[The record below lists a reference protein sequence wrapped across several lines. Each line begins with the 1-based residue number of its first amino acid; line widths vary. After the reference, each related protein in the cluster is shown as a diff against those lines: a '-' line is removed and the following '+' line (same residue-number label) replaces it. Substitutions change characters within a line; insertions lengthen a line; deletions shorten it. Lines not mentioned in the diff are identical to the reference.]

1 MRPLVVEITYF
12 TGGAKMLTKAP
23 KGTADILPENSYKW
37 QYVEKIIREICTSFG
52 VQEIRTPVFEHTEL
66 FSRGVGDTTDVV
78 EKEMYTFNDKGDR
91 SITLRPEGTAGAARS
106 FIENGLFN
114 NPQPTKLYYQ
124 ISCYRYEKPQAGRM
138 REFHQ
143 FGVEYFGSENPA
155 ADAEIIELALML
167 FEKLGITGLKLRLN
181 SIGCPDCRK
190 KYNEKLKE
198 YLSENYDK
206 LCDTCKSRY
215 DRNPMRIIDCK
226 SDICK
231 EIIKDAPRLIDH
243 LCDDCNNH
251 FSIVKSL
258 LDNVGIAYEIDPDI
272 VRGLDYYTRT
282 VFEITADIASSNTT
296 ICGGGRYDGLVEEL
310 GGPKTPACGFA
321 IGMER
326 LFLALESQNIEI
338 EAQVSPDIYIGNIG
352 DENALLAQKLVYELR
367 KLGISAECD
376 KMSRSLKAQ
385 MKFANKL
392 GSAHLIIIGED
403 EAKTGKAM
411 IKNMSL
417 GESVEIELDSSKIA
431 DYINK
436 L

>member
-1 MRPLVVEITYF
+1 
-12 TGGAKMLTKAP
+12 MLTKAP
-23 KGTADILPENSYKW
+23 KGTADILPEDSYKW
-37 QYVEKIIREICTSFG
+37 QYVENKIRELCTSFG

-114 NPQPTKLYYQ
+114 NPQPTKLFYQ

-143 FGVEYFGSENPA
+143 FGVEYFGSSNAA

-167 FEKLGITGLKLRLN
+167 FEKLGIKGLKLRLN

-198 YLSENYDK
+198 YLFDNYEK
-206 LCDTCKSRY
+206 LCDTCKSRF

-231 EIIKDAPRLIDH
+231 DIIKDAPRLIDY
-243 LCDDCNNH
+243 LCDECSEH
-251 FSIVKSL
+251 FASVKTSL
-258 LDNVGIAYEIDPDI
+258 SNVGIKYETDPDI

-282 VFEITADIASSNTT
+282 VFEITADIESANTT
-296 ICGGGRYDGLVEEL
+296 ICGGGRYDGLVEQL

-326 LFLALESQNIEI
+326 LFLALEANEVEI
-338 EAQVSPDIYIGNIG
+338 KADLSPDIYIGNIG
-352 DENALLAQKLVYELR
+352 ENNLLTAQKLVYELR
-367 KLGISAECD
+367 QKGISADCD
-376 KMSRSLKAQ
+376 KMSRSVKAQ

-392 GSAHLIIIGED
+392 NAKFSVIIGDD
-403 EAKTGKAM
+403 EVQKGSAM
-411 IKNMSL
+411 IKNMAL
-417 GESVEIELDSSKIA
+417 GESAEIELSSDKILE
-431 DYINK
+431 YIKNM
-436 L
+436 

>member
-1 MRPLVVEITYF
+1 
-12 TGGAKMLTKAP
+12 MLTKAP
-23 KGTADILPENSYKW
+23 KGTSDILPENSYKW
-37 QYVEKIIREICTSFG
+37 QYVEKIIKDLCSSFG

-66 FSRGVGDTTDVV
+66 FARGVGDTTDVV
-78 EKEMYTFNDKGDR
+78 EKEMYTFNDKGNR

-143 FGVEYFGSENPA
+143 FGVEYFGSEFPT

-167 FEKLGITGLKLRLN
+167 FEKLGITGLKLRIN
-181 SIGCPDCRK
+181 SIGCPECRK
-190 KYNEKLKE
+190 RYNEKLKE
-198 YLSENYDK
+198 YLTKNYDS
-206 LCDTCKSRY
+206 LCDTCKSRFE
-215 DRNPMRIIDCK
+215 RNPMRIIDCK

-231 EIIKDAPRLIDH
+231 GIIKDAPRLIDY
-243 LCDDCNNH
+243 LCDDCNEH
-251 FSIVKSL
+251 FSKVKSYL
-258 LDNVGIAYEIDPDI
+258 ENVGISYEIDPDI

-282 VFEITADIASSNTT
+282 VFEITADIASANTT

-310 GGPKTPACGFA
+310 GGPSTPACGFA

-326 LFLALESQNIEI
+326 LFLALESQDISIAPQNSI
-338 EAQVSPDIYIGNIG
+338 DIYVGNIG
-352 DENALLAQKLVYELR
+352 NENALYAQKLVYQLR
-367 KLGISAECD
+367 KIGIGAECD
-376 KMSRSLKAQ
+376 KLERSLKAQ
-385 MKFANKL
+385 MKYANKL
-392 GSAHLIIIGED
+392 GCAYLVIIGDD
-403 EAKTGKAM
+403 EAQSGKAM
-411 IKNMSL
+411 IKNMAL
-417 GESVEIELDSSKIA
+417 GESVEIELDSQKIA